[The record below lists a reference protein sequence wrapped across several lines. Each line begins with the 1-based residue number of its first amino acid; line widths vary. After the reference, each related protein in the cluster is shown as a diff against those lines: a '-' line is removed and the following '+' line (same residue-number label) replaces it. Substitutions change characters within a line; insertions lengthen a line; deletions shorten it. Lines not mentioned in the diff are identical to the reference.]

1 MKTLYENQFL
11 KITLE
16 DQAPIIIFTWL
27 FDSRIMS
34 EEVYKEEMHKVA
46 DFQITYKTHKPLV
59 DIREF
64 HFVITPPLQE
74 WVDQNI
80 LGKFIQS
87 GLSKVAY
94 VASNDVFAQIAV
106 EQTME
111 ETNGSVFKVQ
121 YFKEY
126 EKARNWLMGIE

>member
-1 MKTLYENQFL
+1 MKTLYESQFL

-16 DQAPIIIFTWL
+16 AQAPIIIFTWL
-27 FDSRIMS
+27 FDSRFMS
-34 EEVYKEEMHKVA
+34 EEIYKEEMHKVA

-80 LGKFIQS
+80 LENFIKS
-87 GLSKVAY
+87 GISKVAY
-94 VASNDVFAQIAV
+94 IASSDVFAQIAV

-111 ETNGSVFKVQ
+111 EAHGSEFKVQ
-121 YFKEY
+121 YFKNY
-126 EKARNWLMGIE
+126 EKARDWLIAV